1 VGGDVA
7 LIRAA
12 AGGLAVCVALT
23 ACPKPAPVVQQRTYA
38 VSQGSLRKV
47 AVMPF
52 YPRPEL
58 SASTSGGSLSS
69 SEVAD
74 LVSTFVT
81 EALAAQGI
89 SVVPPSDLITAFTG
103 SGSATPRLDPR
114 AAASTATLKFGAS
127 AVLLGEVY
135 RWRDRSGG
143 RRGTSQAASVGYQM
157 TLYQAPSGR
166 RLWSSRFDETQRP
179 ITENVMNAPRY
190 PGGGMRWLTAAELA
204 RWGAGAAAT
213 ALASGQ

>member
-1 VGGDVA
+1 MA

-12 AGGLAVCVALT
+12 VGGLAVCIALT

-38 VSQGSLRKV
+38 VSAGSLRKV

-58 SASTSGGSLSS
+58 SASASGRGLNSA
-69 SEVAD
+69 EVAE
-74 LVSTFVT
+74 LVSTFIT

-89 SVVPPSDLITAFTG
+89 SVVAPSDLVTAFTA
-103 SGSATPRLDPR
+103 SGVATPRLDPR
-114 AAASTATLKFGAS
+114 AAASTASQKFGAS

-143 RRGTSQAASVGYQM
+143 RRGSSQAASVGYEM

-179 ITENVMNAPRY
+179 ITENVLNAPRY

-204 RWGAGAAAT
+204 RWGADAAAT
-213 ALASGQ
+213 AIASGR

>member
-1 VGGDVA
+1 MA

-12 AGGLAVCVALT
+12 AVGLAVCVALT
-23 ACPKPAPVVQQRTYA
+23 ACPKPAPVVTQRTYA
-38 VSQGSLRKV
+38 VSPGSLKKV

-58 SASTSGGSLSS
+58 GAAAGGVGLSS
-69 SEVAD
+69 AEVAD
-74 LVSTFVT
+74 LVSTFVA
-81 EALAAQGI
+81 EALASQGI
-89 SVVPPSDLITAFTG
+89 PVVAPSDLVTAFTG
-103 SGSATPRLDPR
+103 AGMATPRLDPR
-114 AAASTATLKFGAS
+114 AAASIATRKFGAS

-143 RRGTSQAASVGYQM
+143 RRGTSQAASVGYEM

-179 ITENVMNAPRY
+179 ITENVFNAPRY
-190 PGGGMRWLTAAELA
+190 PGGGRRWLTAAELA
-204 RWGAGAAAT
+204 RWGADAAAT
-213 ALASGQ
+213 AIASGQ

>member
-1 VGGDVA
+1 MA

-12 AGGLAVCVALT
+12 VGGLAVCIALT

-38 VSQGSLRKV
+38 VSAGSLRKV

-58 SASTSGGSLSS
+58 AASAAGSGLSS
-69 SEVAD
+69 AEVAE

-89 SVVPPSDLITAFTG
+89 AVVAPSDLVTAFVAAG
-103 SGSATPRLDPR
+103 MATPRLDPR
-114 AAASTATLKFGAS
+114 AAASTAARKFGAT

-143 RRGTSQAASVGYQM
+143 RRGTSQAASVGYEM

-166 RLWSSRFDETQRP
+166 RLWTSRFDETQRP
-179 ITENVMNAPRY
+179 ITENVFNAPRY
-190 PGGGMRWLTAAELA
+190 PGGGTRWLTAAELA
-204 RWGAGAAAT
+204 RWGADAAAT
-213 ALASGQ
+213 AISSGR

>member
-1 VGGDVA
+1 MA

-12 AGGLAVCVALT
+12 AVGLAVCVALT
-23 ACPKPAPVVQQRTYA
+23 ACPKPAPVVKQRTYA
-38 VSQGSLRKV
+38 VSPGSLKKI

-58 SASTSGGSLSS
+58 GASAGGSGLSS
-69 SEVAD
+69 TEVAD
-74 LVSTFVT
+74 LVSTFVA
-81 EALAAQGI
+81 EALASQGI
-89 SVVPPSDLITAFTG
+89 PVVAPSDLVTAFTG
-103 SGSATPRLDPR
+103 AGMATPRLDPR
-114 AAASTATLKFGAS
+114 AAASIATRKFGAS

-143 RRGTSQAASVGYQM
+143 RRGTSQAASVGYEM

-179 ITENVMNAPRY
+179 ITENVFNAPRY
-190 PGGGMRWLTAAELA
+190 PGGGTRWLTAAELA
-204 RWGAGAAAT
+204 RWGAAAAAT
-213 ALASGQ
+213 AIASGQ